1 LLKLGILQLIVAT
14 VSSWVSSITLP
25 KRIGGKLHATN
36 PIVSTDPTSSSSTG
50 AFGNNLRP
58 ILLPGE
64 SQLGTMGVP
73 TFASEGF
80 PPMIVDPVDSTKP
93 RGLEGV
99 LNQGPAL
106 MVDNVLSS
114 EICEEMIQDCNQ
126 IGFGNYNSGKNN
138 HGALQILV
146 SQEMADQ
153 VAQRL
158 SQHINIPQVED
169 LRDEMNLATGGA
181 NPQVKEDVRLV
192 FAGLNRRWRV
202 YRYDSD
208 GHETFAPH
216 VDAGFPPSG
225 ISQDANTLVWDD
237 SSEDGD
243 EIVSRL
249 TVLMYLN
256 DDFVGGE
263 TNFYGPR
270 AQYGDDLNKIASV
283 RPATGSC
290 LLFPQGVGEEAVEY
304 AREHWPLHEGSPV
317 RSGRPKYVIR
327 SDALFVTQKE
337 PLLLDDALFR
347 YDYDVRQTFLPTS
360 PAIHPNFLGHTA
372 SLYNPHMGV
381 ENLGPLLYSFLRFTK
396 KRRIVEIGAGYTS
409 LWILQAIKE
418 NDDEIRRIKALQDE
432 GTCRLLDYPWAIP
445 SVIQDLQNESP
456 LLLCIDNCEHQKETA
471 TGASAVAKTLGLD
484 SYFQFMKGDAF
495 DLELEPNSID
505 VLWCDFGVGSRMSEF
520 ATSAW
525 KSIRP
530 GGFLLCHSTI
540 TNENTRQWLEAI
552 RARSGQEVTGIPP
565 GEYIELSLLEPHKS
579 FQNSVS
585 IIQKRQLSDGQRYEE
600 PIYSTFA

>member
-1 LLKLGILQLIVAT
+1 MYLWSLKLGILQLIIIA
-14 VSSWVSSITLP
+14 VSSWVPSTTLP
-25 KRIGGKLHATN
+25 KRIAGKLLATN
-36 PIVSTDPTSSSSTG
+36 PIVSTEPTSSTTLG
-50 AFGNNLRP
+50 NLRP

-73 TFASEGF
+73 TFASEGC
-80 PPMIVDPVDSTKP
+80 PTVVDPVDSTKS

-114 EICEEMIQDCNQ
+114 KACEQMIRDCNQ

-146 SQEMADQ
+146 SKEMSDQ

-158 SQHINIPQVED
+158 SQHVNIPQVEA
-169 LRDEMNLATGGA
+169 LRDEMKLATSA
-181 NPQVKEDVRLV
+181 KPQVQEDVRLV

-202 YRYDSD
+202 YRYDSN

-216 VDAGFPPSG
+216 IDAGFPPSG
-225 ISQDANTLVWDD
+225 ISQDGSTLVWDD
-237 SSEDGD
+237 SDQEGD

-263 TNFYGPR
+263 TNFFGPH
-270 AQYGDDLNKIASV
+270 AQYGDELNKIASV
-283 RPATGSC
+283 RPLTGSC

-304 AREHWPLHEGSPV
+304 ARENWPLHEGSPV

-327 SDALFVTQKE
+327 SDVMFVTQKE
-337 PLLLDDALFR
+337 PLLLDDKLFR
-347 YDYDVRQTFLPTS
+347 DDYDVRQAFLPTS
-360 PAIHPNFLGHTA
+360 PGLHPNLLGHTA

-418 NDDEIRRIKALQDE
+418 NDDELRRIKALEDE
-432 GTCRLLDYPWAIP
+432 GRCRLLDYPWTVPSAI
-445 SVIQDLQNESP
+445 QNLENESP

-471 TGASAVAKTLGLD
+471 TGASAVANALGLD
-484 SYFQFMKGDAF
+484 PYFEFMKGDAF
-495 DLELEPNSID
+495 DLELESNSVD

-530 GGFLLCHSTI
+530 GGFFLCHSTL

-552 RARSGQEVTGIPP
+552 RARSSQEVTGIPP
-565 GEYIELSLLEPHKS
+565 EEYIELSLLEPHKS
-579 FQNSVS
+579 FQNSIS
-585 IIQKRQLSDGQRYEE
+585 IIQKRQSSDGQRYEE